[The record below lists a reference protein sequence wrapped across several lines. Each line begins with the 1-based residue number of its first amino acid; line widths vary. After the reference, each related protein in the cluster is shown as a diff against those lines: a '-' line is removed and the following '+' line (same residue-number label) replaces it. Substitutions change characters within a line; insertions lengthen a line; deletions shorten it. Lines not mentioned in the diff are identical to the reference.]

1 MLVLVAG
8 QGALPGYLAGA
19 LDSAGTPFQ
28 LAMLEGFEMD
38 GAAGR
43 PARSFRIE
51 TLGSFL
57 ADLVARGATEV
68 CFAGS
73 IQRPPLD
80 PARVDAATMP
90 LVPRMMKA
98 LAEGDDAALRIVLGF
113 FEEAGLR
120 IRGAHE
126 IAPELLPRAGVLTAA
141 QPGPHDE
148 EDAARGAD
156 IVAAIG
162 AADIGQAC
170 VVRKRQALAVEA
182 MPGTDWMLAS
192 IADLGPGGGIL
203 YKAPKP
209 GQDRRIDLPLIGPG
223 TVEGAARAGLAGI
236 VVEAGGVM
244 VLDKDA
250 TTAAAD
256 AAGLFV
262 WVRRP

>member
-8 QGALPGYLAGA
+8 QGALPGYLAQV
-19 LDSAGTPFQ
+19 LESAGTPFQ
-28 LAMLEGFEMD
+28 LAALEGFEMD
-38 GAAGR
+38 GAAAH

-57 ADLVARGATEV
+57 ADMVALGATEV
-68 CFAGS
+68 CSAGS

-80 PARVDAATMP
+80 PTRVDAATMP

-126 IAPELLPRAGVLTAA
+126 IAPDLLPQAGVLSNA
-141 QPGPHDE
+141 QPQVQDE
-148 EDAARGAD
+148 QDAARGAD
-156 IVAAIG
+156 IVAAMG
-162 AADIGQAC
+162 AADIGQSC

-209 GQDRRIDLPLIGPG
+209 GQDRRIDLPLIGPD
-223 TVEGAARAGLAGI
+223 TVEGAARARLAGI
-236 VVEAGGVM
+236 VIEAGGVM
-244 VLDKDA
+244 VLDKPA
-250 TTAAAD
+250 TIAAAD
-256 AAGLFV
+256 KAGLFV
-262 WVRRP
+262 WVRAR